1 MKKIFTTVVTII
13 TATTIWAAQGG
24 TLTVAPD
31 PIDPTQD
38 AVFSY
43 DGTGTNFTKWT
54 PRCFVHAWLD
64 PKDGETFST
73 GGYSTAWASCNGDA
87 AYDALDAKVKMTH
100 DGVEKSGKY
109 SITIN
114 IQSFFNVASEDLS
127 KIKNIGVIV
136 RAQYEGEKNKTVY
149 LLKDVSYSATPTIIV
164 AAENANAIYC
174 NNGSIFAEGE
184 FRIYNIAGQ
193 DVTKLNGSLQGVYI
207 VKALDGMH
215 KVMVK

>member
-1 MKKIFTTVVTII
+1 M
-13 TATTIWAAQGG
+13 
-24 TLTVAPD
+24 
-31 PIDPTQD
+31 
-38 AVFSY
+38 
-43 DGTGTNFTKWT
+43 
-54 PRCFVHAWLD
+54 
-64 PKDGETFST
+64 
-73 GGYSTAWASCNGDA
+73 
-87 AYDALDAKVKMTH
+87 
-100 DGVEKSGKY
+100 
-109 SITIN
+109 
-114 IQSFFNVASEDLS
+114 ASEDLS

-136 RAQYEGEKNKTVY
+136 RAQYEGEKNKTVN

>member
-1 MKKIFTTVVTII
+1 MKKTLLFVLSLII
-13 TATTIWAAQGG
+13 ATSLFAKQGG
-24 TLTVAPD
+24 TLISTPT
-31 PIDPTQD
+31 PIDPEQD
-38 AVFSY
+38 AVINY
-43 DGTGTNFTKWT
+43 DGTGTNFTTWT
-54 PRCFVHAWLD
+54 PKCFVHAWLV
-64 PKDGETFST
+64 PKAGEKFSKSY
-73 GGYSTAWASCNGDA
+73 GTAWATVNGDI
-87 AYDALDAKVKMTH
+87 AYANLDAKVKMTH

-136 RAQYEGEKNKTVY
+136 RAQYMGENNKTVN